1 MRFFNEDELNAWS
14 DSLGLKNL
22 TVLKSEESSI
32 AQSLK
37 ETNNGNK
44 LWKLFLILALLFL
57 LGEIL
62 IIRFFR

>member
-1 MRFFNEDELNAWS
+1 LKAWS